1 MRLPSAERSCRRPF
15 AGSTLRGR
23 LALVH
28 LALLLLVVTLA
39 TPHGANGP
47 TSAPPE
53 VSAPLRSAVR
63 KHLPETAG
71 DAKVERALRAG
82 IWNRDKT
89 ALAIHLPVPRG
100 TALLVFILQA
110 TGEWVPVDVSPVER
124 ANLGKL
130 GVPGTAFD
138 SVVTVPLR
146 WLDRSDGLLQVEVRT
161 RAWKSGQRFTVS
173 EPLLIRPDGT
183 VLWR

>member
-1 MRLPSAERSCRRPF
+1 MRGIF
-15 AGSTLRGR
+15 
-23 LALVH
+23 VH
-28 LALLLLVVTLA
+28 VQLALLLLVVTLA
-39 TPHGANGP
+39 APQGANGP

-53 VSAPLRSAVR
+53 VSAPLHSTVR
-63 KHLPETAG
+63 KSLPETAG
-71 DAKVERALRAG
+71 DAEVERALRAG

-89 ALAIHLPVPRG
+89 ALAIHLPSPRG

-110 TGEWVPVDVSPVER
+110 TGGWLTVDVSRVER

-138 SVVTVPLR
+138 SVETAPLR

-161 RAWKSGQRFTVS
+161 RARKSGQRFTVS